1 MHISIPIDQTV
12 EFINVTSIN
21 PLVSKCQI
29 KVCYVGEQPNRNN
42 TVITKEVATEMGK
55 KLPGS
60 PIVGYFNQEQDDF
73 EEHSREISLKDGK
86 FAIIDRTR
94 PYGFVDVNAKVWFQ
108 KFLDDN
114 SVEREYLVTEGYIWT
129 GVYPESQ
136 RTVEQGNNQSMEL
149 HKDSIKGYWA
159 GDKNSNSRF
168 FIFSEAIIE
177 KLCIL
182 GEDYEPCFEGSQI
195 KAQFSLE
202 NEFAEL
208 RNTMFSMMN
217 ELKEAINKG
226 GSEEFMLDPKVE
238 APETVEDPTIVENTT
253 EVAGE
258 FAKEEEKEEKNQNP
272 EDKSEKE
279 EPKDSEDNNED
290 EKESEDKE
298 EEKEKSKYN
307 LEEVVEYTELKNEY
321 EELSSKYSTLE
332 TEHNN
337 LLAEV
342 ESLKEFK
349 LVTERTQKQEMINS
363 FYMLS
368 EEDKKDVTEN
378 IDSYSLDDIEAKL
391 AVLCV
396 RNKVSFSLDE
406 EEKKETAP
414 DVFNLNSTGLTDDT
428 PEWIKAVKN
437 TTASRI

>member
-1 MHISIPIDQTV
+1 MHISIPVDQTV

-21 PLVSKCQI
+21 PLISKCQI
-29 KVCYVGEQPNRNN
+29 KVCYVGEQPNRNK

-60 PIVGYFNQEQDDF
+60 PIVGYFNQDEGDF
-73 EEHSREISLKDGK
+73 EEHSREISLEGGK
-86 FAIIDRTR
+86 FAIIDKTR

-129 GVYPESQ
+129 GAYPESK
-136 RTVEQGNNQSMEL
+136 RIVEKGNNQSMEI
-149 HKDSIKGYWA
+149 HKDSMQGYWA
-159 GDKNSNSRF
+159 GNKNSNDRF

-226 GSEEFMLDPKVE
+226 GSEEFMLDHNVE
-238 APETVEDPTIVENTT
+238 TPETIEDPTIVEDPI
-253 EVAGE
+253 VAGE
-258 FAKEEEKEEKNQNP
+258 FAKEEEKNQNP

-279 EPKDSEDNNED
+279 EDKDSED
-290 EKESEDKE
+290 KAEDKE
-298 EEKEKSKYN
+298 EEKSEAKDEEDKKNKYN
-307 LEEVVEYTELKNEY
+307 LEEVVEYTALKAEF
-321 EELSSKYSTLE
+321 EELTSKYSALE
-332 TEHNN
+332 TERDN
-337 LLAEV
+337 LLAEI
-342 ESLKEFK
+342 EPLKAFK
-349 LVTERTQKQEMINS
+349 LEAERTQKQDMINS

-368 EEDKKDVTEN
+368 DEDKKDVVEN

-396 RNKVSFSLDE
+396 RNKVSFSLE
-406 EEKKETAP
+406 EPETKEKEEP
-414 DVFNLNSTGLTDDT
+414 VLFNLNGAGLTDDT

>member
-42 TVITKEVATEMGK
+42 TIITKEVATEMGK

-159 GDKNSNSRF
+159 GNKNSNSRF

-290 EKESEDKE
+290 EKESED
-298 EEKEKSKYN
+298 
-307 LEEVVEYTELKNEY
+307 
-321 EELSSKYSTLE
+321 
-332 TEHNN
+332 
-337 LLAEV
+337 
-342 ESLKEFK
+342 
-349 LVTERTQKQEMINS
+349 
-363 FYMLS
+363 
-368 EEDKKDVTEN
+368 
-378 IDSYSLDDIEAKL
+378 
-391 AVLCV
+391 
-396 RNKVSFSLDE
+396 
-406 EEKKETAP
+406 
-414 DVFNLNSTGLTDDT
+414 
-428 PEWIKAVKN
+428 
-437 TTASRI
+437 